1 MHNRPEL
8 WNFQLE
14 QPTTADNCEPAARP
28 PSRLSCRSRHERVRG
43 KPSASLLRCLRPF
56 KAATQGFADGR
67 QRGLSP
73 APEFSKQEARGPWK
87 GGPRTL
93 SNRGASGRGGLILS
107 RGKATN
113 SFSSQ
118 RGRESESFTGRSPFS
133 PGTCLQGKALGA
145 LRCAGGT
152 DSKGTRTPTAL
163 GRDLARAARA
173 ADLRAHLPRG
183 ALSARGG
190 PALLLPPA
198 LRPLARVGSA
208 AGRLGSASRGAPGA
222 ESGARAAPGRSLG
235 SRRARTHT
243 LCGAHLGVHCLHPEN
258 TSPESCSPHRGPAG
272 WLLLF
277 LKKVLMALRS

>member
-8 WNFQLE
+8 GNFQLE
-14 QPTTADNCEPAARP
+14 QPTTADNGQPAARP

-56 KAATQGFADGR
+56 KAATRGFADGR

-152 DSKGTRTPTAL
+152 DSKGSRTPTAL
-163 GRDLARAARA
+163 GRTWRAPRGPPTSGLTYLGGRSARAGAPLCSSLRLSGLWPGSA
-173 ADLRAHLPRG
+173 PPPADWAPPRG
-183 ALSARGG
+183 ARPEQSPAPGRLRGG
-190 PALLLPPA
+190 AW
-198 LRPLARVGSA
+198 
-208 AGRLGSASRGAPGA
+208 
-222 ESGARAAPGRSLG
+222 ARAAPGRTRSAVHISG
-235 SRRARTHT
+235 CTACT
-243 LCGAHLGVHCLHPEN
+243 LKTRVPNPAAL
-258 TSPESCSPHRGPAG
+258 SRGPAG
-272 WLLLF
+272 
-277 LKKVLMALRS
+277 